1 MKVKRVIAR
10 EWLLFLLL
18 LFVSPAIVS
27 VYHWMRAPR
36 APEDIP
42 EEHPPLYDLL
52 ITVPGY
58 DAQLLVAPNLPK
70 VKRDQEIL
78 EFIVKPPL
86 KRKVINA
93 FDPAELEAARKELA
107 QKERSGFDP
116 AKLEA
121 AKKEAQILT
130 QIGEFIDG
138 GYLSAD
144 DRTMLSDIKSNGFL
158 TFRKRSLSAYLADA
172 IKNKNF
178 FEPIIVIYP
187 LFWFIRSIVWS
198 VRNLRRRKA

>member
-1 MKVKRVIAR
+1 MVRANVVKFKRVIAR

-27 VYHWMRAPR
+27 VYHWMRAPK

-42 EEHPPLYDLL
+42 EEHPRLYDLL

-70 VKRDQEIL
+70 GKRDQEIL
-78 EFIVKPPL
+78 EFVEKHPL
-86 KRKVINA
+86 KEPYKLPEPINPRTGKPYEITLVSPKV
-93 FDPAELEAARKELA
+93 
-107 QKERSGFDP
+107 G
-116 AKLEA
+116 
-121 AKKEAQILT
+121 LT

-144 DRTMLSDIKSNGFL
+144 DRVVLNYIKTNGFL
-158 TFRKRSLSAYLADA
+158 IFRKRSLIAYLADA
-172 IKNKNF
+172 IKNKNY
-178 FEPIIVIYP
+178 FEPIIIIYP
-187 LFWFIRSIVWS
+187 LFLFIRSIVWS
-198 VRNLRRRKA
+198 IRNLRRREA